1 MPIAGPFDRPI
12 PGESLTGEPRNNPW
26 EQPAQMS
33 NVNEVAAYYIER
45 LDNEE
50 VLQDFGSIIQAGAS
64 LAPVVETV
72 YMQGVMR
79 GLHSID
85 AGVVVAPVIH
95 AYIKASLEDMGIDVK
110 DTNDNPQ
117 KKAENAEMQRFL
129 MIANSMLDKEG
140 TDTPDEG
147 QQMVESMVETQEGEP
162 VEEEMPQEEEI
173 VQDSLKAAM
182 DAADALGNDKLADQ
196 IGNTITFFTREYV
209 VGRNSD

>member
-33 NVNEVAAYYIER
+33 NVNEVAAYYVER

-50 VLQDFGSIIQAGAS
+50 VLQDFGSILQAGAS
-64 LAPVVETV
+64 LAPIVETI

-95 AYIKASLEDMGIDVK
+95 AYIKASLEDMGVDVK

-117 KKAENAEMQRFL
+117 KKAEAAEMQRFL

-147 QQMVESMVETQEGEP
+147 QQMVKSMVETQEGEP
-162 VEEEMPQEEEI
+162 VEEEMPQEEDI
-173 VQDSLKAAM
+173 VQEQKPMGLMAK
-182 DAADALGNDKLADQ
+182 G
-196 IGNTITFFTREYV
+196 
-209 VGRNSD
+209 

>member
-33 NVNEVAAYYIER
+33 NINEVAAYYIER

-50 VLQDFGSIIQAGAS
+50 ILQDFGSMMEAGVS
-64 LAPVVETV
+64 LAPIVETV
-72 YMQGVMR
+72 YLQGVMR
-79 GLHSID
+79 GLHSLD

-95 AYIKASLEDMGIDVK
+95 AYLKASLEDLGVMVK

-117 KKAENAEMQRFL
+117 KKAEAAEMQRFL

-140 TDTPDEG
+140 TDESDEG
-147 QQMVESMVETQEGEP
+147 QQMIESMVETQEGEP
-162 VEEEMPQEEEI
+162 VEEEMTQEEE
-173 VQDSLKAAM
+173 VTQEQKPMGLMAK
-182 DAADALGNDKLADQ
+182 G
-196 IGNTITFFTREYV
+196 
-209 VGRNSD
+209 

>member
-1 MPIAGPFDRPI
+1 MPIATPFDRPI

-33 NVNEVAAYYIER
+33 DVNEVAAYYIDR

-50 VLQDFGSIIQAGAS
+50 VLQDFGSMIQAGAS
-64 LAPVVETV
+64 LAPIVETT

-117 KKAENAEMQRFL
+117 KKAEDAEMQRFL

-140 TDTPDEG
+140 TDESDEG
-147 QQMVESMVETQEGEP
+147 QEMIESMVETQEGEP
-162 VEEEMPQEEEI
+162 VEEEMPQEEE
-173 VQDSLKAAM
+173 VTQEQKPMGLMAK
-182 DAADALGNDKLADQ
+182 G
-196 IGNTITFFTREYV
+196 
-209 VGRNSD
+209 

>member
-26 EQPAQMS
+26 EQSAQMS
-33 NVNEVAAYYIER
+33 DINEVATYYIER

-50 VLQDFGSIIQAGAS
+50 ILQDFGAMIEADVS
-64 LAPVVETV
+64 LAPIVETI
-72 YMQGVMR
+72 YLQGVMR
-79 GLHSID
+79 GLHSLD

-95 AYIKASLEDMGIDVK
+95 AYLKASLEDLGVVVK

-117 KKAENAEMQRFL
+117 KRSEDAEMQRFL
-129 MIANSMLDKEG
+129 IVANSLLDKEG

-162 VEEEMPQEEEI
+162 VEEEMPQEEEMT
-173 VQDSLKAAM
+173 QEQKPMGLMAK
-182 DAADALGNDKLADQ
+182 G
-196 IGNTITFFTREYV
+196 
-209 VGRNSD
+209 

>member
-33 NVNEVAAYYIER
+33 DINEVAAYYVER

-50 VLQDFGSIIQAGAS
+50 ILQDFGAMIEAGAS
-64 LAPVVETV
+64 LAPIVETV
-72 YMQGVMR
+72 YLQGVMR
-79 GLHSID
+79 GLHSLD

-95 AYIKASLEDMGIDVK
+95 AYLKASLEDLGVMVK

-117 KKAENAEMQRFL
+117 KKAEDAEMQRFL
-129 MIANSMLDKEG
+129 IIANSMLDKEG
-140 TDTPDEG
+140 TDVSDEG

-173 VQDSLKAAM
+173 VQEQKPMGLMAK
-182 DAADALGNDKLADQ
+182 G
-196 IGNTITFFTREYV
+196 
-209 VGRNSD
+209 

>member
-33 NVNEVAAYYIER
+33 NINEVAAYYIER

-50 VLQDFGSIIQAGAS
+50 ILQDFGSMMEAGVS
-64 LAPVVETV
+64 LAPIVETV
-72 YMQGVMR
+72 YLQGVMR
-79 GLHSID
+79 GLHSLD

-95 AYIKASLEDMGIDVK
+95 AYLKASLEDLGVMVK

-117 KKAENAEMQRFL
+117 KKAEAAEMQRFL

-140 TDTPDEG
+140 TDESDEG
-147 QQMVESMVETQEGEP
+147 QQMIESMVETQEGEP
-162 VEEEMPQEEEI
+162 VEEEMPQE
-173 VQDSLKAAM
+173 
-182 DAADALGNDKLADQ
+182 
-196 IGNTITFFTREYV
+196 
-209 VGRNSD
+209 

>member
-33 NVNEVAAYYIER
+33 NINEVAAYYIER

-50 VLQDFGSIIQAGAS
+50 ILQDFGSMMEAGVS
-64 LAPVVETV
+64 LAPIVETV
-72 YMQGVMR
+72 YLQGVMR
-79 GLHSID
+79 GLHSLD

-95 AYIKASLEDMGIDVK
+95 AYLKASLEDLGVMVK

-117 KKAENAEMQRFL
+117 KKAEAAEMQRFL

-140 TDTPDEG
+140 TDESDEG
-147 QQMVESMVETQEGEP
+147 QQMIESMVETQEGEP
-162 VEEEMPQEEEI
+162 VEEEMPQEEVTQE
-173 VQDSLKAAM
+173 QKPMGLMAK
-182 DAADALGNDKLADQ
+182 G
-196 IGNTITFFTREYV
+196 
-209 VGRNSD
+209 